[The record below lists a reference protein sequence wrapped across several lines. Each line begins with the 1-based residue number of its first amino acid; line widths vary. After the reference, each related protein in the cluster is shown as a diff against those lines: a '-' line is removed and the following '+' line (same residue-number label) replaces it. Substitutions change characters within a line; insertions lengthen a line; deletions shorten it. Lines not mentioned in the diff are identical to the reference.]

1 MSAEAVHYNMHE
13 AKIHLSRIIERV
25 ERGEEIIIDRAGTPV
40 VKVVPFI
47 RRVDRTGFGSLAGQ
61 VDLSG
66 DWDSQQTN
74 AEIAAH
80 FGIGVGLLFVL
91 WVIAGDAALDHEL
104 LDRLRH
110 DPDIYLSPVS
120 LWEITIKQA
129 AGKLTGPP
137 DLAEQVRELTFHELP
152 VTHTHAIAAV

>member
-40 VKVVPFI
+40 AKVVPFI

-80 FGIGVGLLFVL
+80 FGMG
-91 WVIAGDAALDHEL
+91 E
-104 LDRLRH
+104 
-110 DPDIYLSPVS
+110 
-120 LWEITIKQA
+120 
-129 AGKLTGPP
+129 
-137 DLAEQVRELTFHELP
+137 
-152 VTHTHAIAAV
+152 